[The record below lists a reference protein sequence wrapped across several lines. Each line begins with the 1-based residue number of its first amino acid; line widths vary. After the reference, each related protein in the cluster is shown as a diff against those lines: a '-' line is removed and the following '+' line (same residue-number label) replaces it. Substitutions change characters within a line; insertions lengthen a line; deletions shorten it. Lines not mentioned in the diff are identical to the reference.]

1 MIGAALG
8 MWAETKAR
16 NCLPIAGNSMLP
28 LIRDG
33 DRVWIEHG
41 ADGVRRGDI
50 VVYGLGE
57 ALTAHRVLCVCCCD
71 TRTMLFTK
79 GDHAL
84 HCDFPIGSDRVIGR
98 VLGVERAGR
107 YLALDTRGWRVG
119 GSGIAAAARFAE
131 RLCVWVAAL
140 EGVLFGPQ
148 ATCLSAKAR
157 RATQVALGLA
167 LKILRPP
174 LGRWTSSRP
183 T

>member
-1 MIGAALG
+1 VIDAALG

-16 NCLPIAGNSMLP
+16 NRLQIAGNSMLP

-33 DRVWIEHG
+33 DKVWIEHG
-41 ADGVRRGDI
+41 VGGIRRGDI

-57 ALTAHRVLCVCCCD
+57 ALTAHRVLRVCCCD
-71 TRTMLFTK
+71 TRTMFFTK

-84 HCDFPIGSDRVIGR
+84 HCDFPVGSDRVIGR

-107 YLALDTRGWRVG
+107 YLALDTRGWRAG
-119 GSGIAAAARFAE
+119 SSGIAAAARLTE
-131 RLCVWVAAL
+131 RLCVWVAAI

-157 RATQVALGLA
+157 RAAQVALGLA
-167 LKILRPP
+167 LKILRPA
-174 LGRWTSSRP
+174 LGRWMSSLP